1 MEKDININ
9 LNDKNEKNI
18 QNRKRQK
25 EQIEKKNETGIG
37 SNKNKFTKRNKVYD
51 VCQNGHLELDKPK
64 NKNHIYKV
72 DKIKKE
78 SGITI
83 ITLVVTILII
93 IILASITINAVLG
106 DNGLLSQAQDA
117 KDLAE
122 RTTIET
128 GDKMNKVL
136 QEYMNVMAE
145 DEGGITEPEEDT
157 TPPTVIITEGD
168 ITENS
173 IEINVTANDPESGLA
188 SENPYIYYLNGEEK
202 MRSNSNSYT
211 FTELT
216 ASTQYTIKVE
226 VYNGV
231 GIKGEDSITISTTA
245 KPGLSADEIQQNP
258 STYYGAEVKGY
269 TCSSNGVET
278 WRIFYADESNIYLIA
293 DDYIPSSAAP
303 TSTAG
308 HSLNVGD
315 TNYKLYFSNII
326 NDYSGSSW
334 IRSNT
339 NSKAREWLSYVDSNP
354 KSTNNNIKAVAYLMD
369 TNKWSIY
376 AGSVAEYAIG
386 GPTLEMF
393 CASYKDTHQS
403 RYINNRVENS
413 AGYYVKWSNTT
424 DSSYNEYVIGL
435 TQDEY
440 NSIYIKS
447 DTSKANGMWLAS
459 PSASYSNS
467 LFNAEYQRLC

>member
-1 MEKDININ
+1 MCKNTMDKQYIENRITGDVKPSKSQSYNKSTIKD
-9 LNDKNEKNI
+9 KV
-18 QNRKRQK
+18 K
-25 EQIEKKNETGIG
+25 E
-37 SNKNKFTKRNKVYD
+37 S
-51 VCQNGHLELDKPK
+51 
-64 NKNHIYKV
+64 
-72 DKIKKE
+72 

-122 RTTIET
+122 STTIET

-188 SENPYIYYLNGEEK
+188 SENPYVYYLNGEEK
-202 MRSNSNSYT
+202 TRSNSSSYT
-211 FTELT
+211 FTGLT

-258 STYYGAEVKGY
+258 TTYYGAEVKGY

-424 DSSYNEYVIGL
+424 DSLYNEYVIGL

>member
-1 MEKDININ
+1 MGKDININ
-9 LNDKNEKNI
+9 LNNKNGQNI
-18 QNRKRQK
+18 KGLKNRKNKKERK
-25 EQIEKKNETGIG
+25 EQIGKNNEA
-37 SNKNKFTKRNKVYD
+37 
-51 VCQNGHLELDKPK
+51 
-64 NKNHIYKV
+64 
-72 DKIKKE
+72 
-78 SGITI
+78 GITI
-83 ITLVVTILII
+83 ITLTITILII

-211 FTELT
+211 FTGLI

-226 VYNGV
+226 AYNGV

-308 HSLNVGD
+308 HSLNVGN

-467 LFNAEYQRLC
+467 LFNAEYKRLC

>member
-9 LNDKNEKNI
+9 LNDKNEQNI
-18 QNRKRQK
+18 KDIKNRKNKRERK
-25 EQIEKKNETGIG
+25 EQKGKNNEA
-37 SNKNKFTKRNKVYD
+37 
-51 VCQNGHLELDKPK
+51 
-64 NKNHIYKV
+64 
-72 DKIKKE
+72 
-78 SGITI
+78 GITI
-83 ITLVVTILII
+83 ITLAITILII
-93 IILASITINAVLG
+93 IILASITLNAVLG
-106 DNGLLSQAQDA
+106 DNGLLKQAQDA

-122 RTTIET
+122 STTLET
-128 GDKMNKVL
+128 GEKMNKVL

-145 DEGGITEPEEDT
+145 DEGSGITEPEEDT

-211 FTELT
+211 FTGLI

>member
-9 LNDKNEKNI
+9 LNNKNGQNI
-18 QNRKRQK
+18 KGLKNRKNKKERK
-25 EQIEKKNETGIG
+25 EQIGKNNEA
-37 SNKNKFTKRNKVYD
+37 
-51 VCQNGHLELDKPK
+51 
-64 NKNHIYKV
+64 
-72 DKIKKE
+72 
-78 SGITI
+78 GITI
-83 ITLVVTILII
+83 ITLTITILII

-211 FTELT
+211 FTGLI

-226 VYNGV
+226 AYNGV

-269 TCSSNGVET
+269 TCSSNGVSK

-293 DDYIPSSAAP
+293 DDYISSANVP
-303 TSTAG
+303 TSTAN
-308 HSLNVGD
+308 HSLNVGN
-315 TNYKLYFSNII
+315 TNYSLYFTNIL

-334 IRSNT
+334 IRGNT
-339 NSKAREWLSYVDSNP
+339 NSNAQKWLDTYLNSSYGT
-354 KSTNNNIKAVAYLMD
+354 STNANMKAVAYLMD
-369 TNKWSIY
+369 TNKWSVY
-376 AGSVAEYAIG
+376 AGSAAEYAIG
-386 GPTLEMF
+386 GPTLELF
-393 CASYKDTHQS
+393 CASYKDTHTS
-403 RYINNRVENS
+403 RYLQCDSVNS
-413 AGYYVKWSNTT
+413 TGYKIKWS
-424 DSSYNEYVIGL
+424 DGSYGYTLSGL
-435 TQDEY
+435 TPDEL
-440 NSIYIKS
+440 NGIYIKK
-447 DTSKANGMWLAS
+447 DTTKTNCMWLAS
-459 PSASYSNS
+459 PSAYGSDV
-467 LFNAEYQRLC
+467 LFDVDCTGTVDFSRYYGGAVGLRPLVCLKSEVQLERVDSDTFRIVE